1 MEADRLTLE
10 EEELQIK
17 RLKLKKE
24 RAAVEQQ
31 TAIVR
36 LNVGG
41 QPFDTTKSTLLGA
54 KSSFFHRLLDS
65 DDGLVPGAGLDG
77 DGRLFIDRSPEG
89 FRLLLEWLRGTCEPS
104 TLDAASRELL
114 LKEALYYDVPTLLRE
129 LSGGYDPSTL
139 SEDDQLIRDE
149 AQAIRVALVERR
161 PNAVSEADSSLIDV
175 FRSGTFDALTYTGLP
190 TSPGVPCL
198 FTAEARRTGRTEG
211 TILSC
216 RSIEGFRARLT
227 LFAGPLSIFEGLDMT
242 NLIVAGGAVLQALL
256 LSNPNPPGERE
267 QQKVRNQAQAGHSD
281 VDFFVVAD
289 EEASARA
296 AFDRLVSHVKA
307 RLAERPVWPDD
318 QTDGNN
324 LDPHTELLVYRS
336 RMAVTIYAGH
346 PQRTVQ
352 VAATLPTSRSPLSLL
367 LTSLLL
373 TGRYTL
379 SVRRLCC
386 GAMRAPRT

>member
-1 MEADRLTLE
+1 MSDDSLEERRRRVAADRLTLE

-17 RLKLKKE
+17 RLKLQKE

-65 DDGLVPGAGLDG
+65 EDGLVPGAELDK

-104 TLDAASRELL
+104 TLDAASHELL
-114 LKEALYYDVPTLLRE
+114 LKESLYYDVPMLLRE

-149 AQAIRVALVERR
+149 AQAIRLALVERR
-161 PNAVSEADSSLIDV
+161 PNAVSEADANLIDV
-175 FRSGTFDALTYTGLP
+175 FSRTGSLDALTYTGLP

-211 TILSC
+211 TTLSC
-216 RSIEGFRARLT
+216 RSIEGFRARLN

-267 QQKVRNQAQAGHSD
+267 QQRARKKAQAGHSD
-281 VDFFVVAD
+281 IDLFVVAE

-296 AFDRLVSHVKA
+296 AFDRLVSHIKA

-318 QTDGNN
+318 HTDGND
-324 LDPHTELLVYRS
+324 LGPHTELLVYRS

-352 VAATLPTSRSPLSLL
+352 VTLPLPTSRSLSSLL
-367 LTSLLL
+367 LAC
-373 TGRYTL
+373 YF
-379 SVRRLCC
+379 
-386 GAMRAPRT
+386 